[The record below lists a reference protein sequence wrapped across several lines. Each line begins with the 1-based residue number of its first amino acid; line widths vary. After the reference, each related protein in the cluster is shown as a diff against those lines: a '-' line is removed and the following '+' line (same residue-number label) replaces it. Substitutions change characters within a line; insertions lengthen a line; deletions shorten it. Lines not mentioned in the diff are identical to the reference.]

1 MRRFNLVD
9 GVMVEDDLG
18 KYVEYEE
25 VVRVDVVTAN
35 TLLTQLDGIKAQI
48 EEWYGE

>member
-9 GVMVEDDLG
+9 GVMVEHELG
-18 KYVEYEE
+18 MYVEYEE
-25 VVRVDVVTAN
+25 VVRTDIVSAN